1 MIKKLLLFWAL
12 FFVILTVSGQSKLS
26 PYTLSFIDHHS
37 VENSAKTIQ
46 KGQSRMFAIPKV
58 QNGVST
64 IGAFVKLVDGASTD
78 ELSTVGAT
86 ISARFGDILTV
97 QVPVSNLVALS
108 ELSSV
113 KRVDVEKPYRLNN
126 DKARL
131 ASKVNLVNDGTGA
144 GLTQTYTGK
153 GIVYGTVDTGI
164 DVNHIAF
171 TDANGVSRVKRVYFP
186 EDNTGTPPAGI
197 GIDNAKFKGSEY
209 TTPAQIAG
217 LTTDTRNESHG
228 THTAGIGA
236 GSYKGN
242 EYYGMAPDADLVLCG
257 TANLSNVNVL
267 NGTAYAINYATSVG
281 KPVVVNLSL
290 GDHDGAHD
298 GTSYATAALD
308 KIAGAGKIIVIS
320 AGNEGDDD
328 LHLNK
333 TFSSTTDQLKSFIEP
348 FSDEDGANFGGY
360 VNAWGRTN
368 TPINLQVVIYDKA
381 KKTIVYQSKV
391 IKQTSDRGYAINSD
405 ADEKFAKYFRGYF
418 KVWSGE
424 ETDLNGKYNC
434 YSEYDLTYNA
444 SSNFS
449 NYSLGVIYTSAKD
462 AQIDAWIDDN
472 ATHFASNDL
481 SGWSKGDAN
490 CSINDM
496 VTGDNTISVGA
507 YSTRYNYTTITGNP
521 NGYPQ
526 SILHKLAPFSSYGP
540 DTRGIMR
547 PDIVGPGYFL
557 VSSVNSFD
565 DSTVGV
571 DTRDDLAAEVT
582 ANKRKHQW
590 GIMSGTSMSAPA
602 VAGIIALWLQAD
614 PTLDAAKIKEIFK
627 KTAIKDNYVTGGDAR
642 KWGAGKIDAL
652 AGILEV
658 LKNTTSNEAITNDK
672 AIMLYPNPS
681 DGEFSLYVPN
691 ERGNVAV
698 NIYNLNG
705 SLVYSESINAS
716 ADVAKVNVKGSLA
729 NGVYAVQVLG
739 NGINYRS
746 RLVIK

>member
-12 FFVILTVSGQSKLS
+12 IFVILTVNGQSKLS
-26 PYTLSFIDHHS
+26 PYTLSFINHHS

-64 IGAFVKLVDGASTD
+64 VGAFVKLVDGASTD

-86 ISARFGDILTV
+86 ISARFGNILTV

-131 ASKVNLVNDGTGA
+131 ASKVNLVNDGNGV

-153 GIVYGTVDTGI
+153 GVVYGTVDVGI

-186 EDNTGTPPAGI
+186 GDNTGTPPAGI
-197 GIDNAKFKGSEY
+197 GIDNAKFIGSEY
-209 TTPAQIAG
+209 TTPEQIAK
-217 LTTDTRNESHG
+217 LTTDTKTESHG

-236 GSYKGN
+236 GGYKGN
-242 EYYGMAPDADLVLCG
+242 GYYGMAPDADLVLCG
-257 TANLSNVNVL
+257 TDNLSDVNIL
-267 NGTAYAINYATSVG
+267 NGTAYAMNYATSIG
-281 KPVVVNLSL
+281 EPAVVNLSL
-290 GDHDGAHD
+290 GGHTGAHD
-298 GTSYATAALD
+298 GTSNITVALD
-308 KIAGAGKIIVIS
+308 RIAGAGKIIVIS
-320 AGNEGDDD
+320 AGNEGSDN

-333 TFSSTTDQLKSFIEP
+333 TFSSTTDQLKSFIAP
-348 FSDEDGANFGGY
+348 FSDEKGANFEGY
-360 VNAWGRTN
+360 ISTWGRTN
-368 TPINLQVVIYDKA
+368 APINLQVVIYDKA

-391 IKQTSDRGYAINSD
+391 IKQTSDRGYVISD

-418 KVWSGE
+418 KVWSGK

-434 YSEYDLTYNA
+434 YSEYGLTYNA

-449 NYSLGVIYTSAKD
+449 NYSLGVIYTSDKD
-462 AQIDAWIDDN
+462 AQIDAWIDDYD
-472 ATHFASNDL
+472 TYFASSNQA
-481 SGWSKGDAN
+481 GWSQGDAN
-490 CSINDM
+490 CSISDM
-496 VTGDNTISVGA
+496 ATGDNTISVGA
-507 YSTRYNYTTITGNP
+507 YSTRYNYTTI
-521 NGYPQ
+521 NGDINSGYNK
-526 SILHKLAPFSSYGP
+526 SILNKLAYFSSYGP

-571 DTRDDLAAEVT
+571 GVRDDLAAEVT

-590 GIMSGTSMSAPA
+590 GIMSGTSMSSPA

-627 KTAIKDNYVTGGDAR
+627 KTAIKDNYVTGGDPR

-691 ERGNVAV
+691 ERGNVTV